1 MNTTAILEW
10 RGKDYELKY
19 QFSIIRRIRAEGINI
34 PTLYRQITAQ
44 GANAVDYMDDIAF
57 VVAWLLREA
66 GVDPVID
73 PETGERRSLKDE
85 DVFREC
91 MGDLARFKVV
101 LQLFMWVCN
110 QHFATSENAPR
121 PKAQPEQT
129 GKRRTRT

>member
-10 RGKDYELKY
+10 RGKEYELKY
-19 QFSIIRRIRAEGINI
+19 SFNIIRRIRAEGVNI
-34 PTLYRQITAQ
+34 PALYRNIRQNPEGT
-44 GANAVDYMDDIAF
+44 VDYMDDIAF

-73 PETGERRSLKDE
+73 AETGERRPLKDE

-91 MGDLARFKVV
+91 LGDLERFKVV

-121 PKAQPEQT
+121 PKVQPVQA
-129 GKRRTRT
+129 GKRKRT